1 MAKSS
6 MSSAAAKTLAPSLD
20 DAPYNLLLVEARKLG
35 IKRKQPET
43 PRGVQPGE
51 TKSSRSR
58 GPSPEKMIHFEL
70 HPQRGLIMHLRKYV
84 AKKMKLVKPEE
95 VEILCKGSPVGPELS
110 LEFIRLTRWKEDAK
124 MILEYRRKIVASYE

>member
-6 MSSAAAKTLAPSLD
+6 LSSAATKALSPSLD
-20 DAPYNLLLVEARKLG
+20 DAPYNLLLVEARK
-35 IKRKQPET
+35 
-43 PRGVQPGE
+43 
-51 TKSSRSR
+51 
-58 GPSPEKMIHFEL
+58 
-70 HPQRGLIMHLRKYV
+70 IMHLRKYV